1 MRIYEN
7 GIYRDA
13 TPEEVEAAE
22 QVTPPDEQQ
31 TLEERLY
38 ELEAELAATKILLG
52 VDE

>member
-13 TPEEVEAAE
+13 TPAE

-31 TLEERLY
+31 TLEERLR